1 MMTEFSIF
9 WWSPPDIQTHLKSFM

>member
-1 MMTEFSIF
+1 MTEFSIF